1 MEEENDYFLECPYCD
16 EEVEVVVQDQESP
29 LFCPM
34 CGEEVEHTSFDGDD
48 DDEV

>member
-1 MEEENDYFLECPYCD
+1 MEEENDYFLDCPYCNV
-16 EEVEVVVQDQESP
+16 EVEVFVQDPEPP

-34 CGEEVEHTSFDGDD
+34 CGEEVEWNAFDGDD